1 MLFSDETQILASAVC
16 MSAQPFDAVQGGG
29 LEGGQGG
36 GDDRQRVAGDS
47 HRLPQL
53 SQRRVIA
60 VKRSDTTI
68 LQAQGLY
75 SN

>member
-36 GDDRQRVAGDS
+36 GDNRERVPGDS
-47 HRLPQL
+47 HQLPQP
-53 SQRRVIA
+53 SQRRLIA
-60 VKRSDTTI
+60 LKSSDTTI

>member
-1 MLFSDETQILASAVC
+1 MLFSDETQILASTVC

-47 HRLPQL
+47 HRLPKL

-68 LQAQGLY
+68 LQGKR
-75 SN
+75 

>member
-1 MLFSDETQILASAVC
+1 MLFSDETQILASTVC
-16 MSAQPFDAVQGGG
+16 MSAQSFDAVQGGG
-29 LEGGQGG
+29 LEGGQGS
-36 GDDRQRVAGDS
+36 GDDRHRVAGDS

-68 LQAQGLY
+68 LQGKR
-75 SN
+75 